1 MKKILGLT
9 LAVAMVLSVAG
20 CSSNSGSTTPAATPA
35 AETASP
41 KAEATDTAKDKWVMA
56 INATFP
62 PFESID
68 EKDAT
73 KFVGVDIDIANHI
86 AEKMGVELEIN
97 DMQFSALVPTMTS
110 GRADIIVS
118 GISPTEER
126 LQVIDFSE
134 PYFFPMN
141 AIICSAETDYKTLK
155 ELEGKKIGVSMGTSY
170 ANVAKTVTG
179 AEVMELD
186 STPLVIQ
193 EILNG
198 RCNAG
203 IFDATQAAEFCKENK
218 GLTYTIIPSDITL
231 GDTFAIAVP
240 KGADYLDDINTIL
253 DEMKEDGSMHDIFV
267 KWLGE
272 DATAQYEASIA
283 DLEIAK

>member
-9 LAVAMVLSVAG
+9 LVVAMLFSVAG
-20 CSSNSGSTTPAATPA
+20 CSSNSSSSSDASTPTEAT
-35 AETASP
+35 SP
-41 KAEATDTAKDKWVMA
+41 NAEAADASKDKWVMA

-126 LQVIDFSE
+126 LEVIDFSE

-141 AIICSAETDYKTLK
+141 AIICSAETDYKTLN

-193 EILNG
+193 EIVNG
-198 RCNAG
+198 RCDAG
-203 IFDATQAAEFCKENK
+203 IFDATQAAEFCKENE

-240 KGADYLDDINTIL
+240 KGADYLDDINAIL
-253 DEMKEDGSMHDIFV
+253 DEMKEDGSMHDILV

-272 DATAQYEASIA
+272 DATARYEASIA
-283 DLEIAK
+283 DLEIAQ